1 MYRQIVHANDGSE
14 NSFKAL
20 DTALALAEL
29 CNARLDILIVEELYP
44 HSGSI
49 YEVRREKAVADR
61 KAEQQKRRI
70 KQLAEARGIHYE
82 IKVFAGPPVA
92 FITEYVH
99 ESHADLL
106 VIGATEHVSMIE
118 LVIGRRQDR
127 LAHGAE
133 CSVLIVR

>member
-1 MYRQIVHANDGSE
+1 MYRQIVHANDGSD

-20 DTALALAEL
+20 DAALALAAL
-29 CNARLDILIVEELYP
+29 CDAKLDILIIEELYP

-49 YEVRREKAVADR
+49 YEVRREKVVADR

-70 KQLAEARGIHYE
+70 NEAAESKGIKYQ
-82 IKVFAGPPVA
+82 IKIFAGPPVA
-92 FITEYVH
+92 FITQYVH
-99 ESHADLL
+99 EAHADLL

-118 LVIGRRQDR
+118 LVLGRRQDR